1 MTALVLAL
9 SLSLSVS
16 WAGALVRPAA
26 HDPVRGECARSI
38 PLRVGEPIPAEL
50 VDGAGLVKCAAVAE
64 PVSRVVYM
72 LAVERHRD
80 ALEDLHALDIRLL
93 ESERDWYRARY
104 VAASGP
110 PPWYERPSVQRWT
123 GRLEALLTVA
133 VVGAGIGAVYN
144 QREGV

>member
-1 MTALVLAL
+1 MTMAVLAL
-9 SLSLSVS
+9 ALSVS

-26 HDPVRGECARSI
+26 HDPVPDECARSI
-38 PLRVGEPIPAEL
+38 PLRVGEPVPPEL
-50 VDGAGLVKCAAVAE
+50 VDGDGLVRCTAVAE

-80 ALEDLHALDIRLL
+80 ALEELHALDIRLL

-104 VAASGP
+104 AAASGP
-110 PPWYERPSVQRWT
+110 GPWYERPSVQRWA

-133 VVGAGIGAVYN
+133 VVGAGIGAVYT
-144 QREGV
+144 QREGR